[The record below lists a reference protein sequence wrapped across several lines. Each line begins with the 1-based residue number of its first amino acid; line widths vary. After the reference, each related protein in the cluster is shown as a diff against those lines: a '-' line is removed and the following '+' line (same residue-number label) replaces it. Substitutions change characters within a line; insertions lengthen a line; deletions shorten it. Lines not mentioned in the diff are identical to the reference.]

1 MVVLSSTYGMTIKEK
16 CLLLGILLMLL
27 VGCGFKGESLT
38 IYTSQDQ
45 IYAEP
50 ILREFENQSGIRIR
64 AVYDSEAVKT
74 VGLVNRLI
82 VEKDNPQ
89 CDLFWNN
96 EELRT
101 RQLAAKG
108 ILDKGIGIEVFGART
123 RQWVWNTNQLSLAS
137 IPENLT
143 TLTNAQ
149 WRGKVAIALPLFG
162 STSTHFQILRQ
173 QWGKERW
180 HKWCRALVANDV
192 MTVDGNS
199 VVVQLVGRGEVVL
212 GLTDSDDVRAGLKNQ
227 LPIAGKSI
235 VEGGFV
241 IRNSVGYIAGSE
253 FPDLAQRLAK
263 FLQSDSVK
271 VALIDAGALDSF
283 SSGSSQEID
292 WHSVVAENEVA
303 VNELKS
309 VFLD

>member
-1 MVVLSSTYGMTIKEK
+1 MTIKEK

-123 RQWVWNTNQLSLAS
+123 RQWVWNTNQLSLTS
-137 IPENLT
+137 IPKNLT
-143 TLTNAQ
+143 TLTNVQ

-199 VVVQLVGRGEVVL
+199 VVVQLVGRGEVAL

>member
-1 MVVLSSTYGMTIKEK
+1 MTTKEIN
-16 CLLLGILLMLL
+16 LLLGILLMLL
-27 VGCGFKGESLT
+27 VGCEFKGESIT
-38 IYTSQDQ
+38 VYTSQDQ
-45 IYAEP
+45 VYAEP
-50 ILREFENQSGIRIR
+50 ILREFENQSGIRVR

-82 VEKDNPQ
+82 VEKNNPQ

-101 RQLAAKG
+101 RQLAARG
-108 ILDKGIGIEVFGART
+108 VLDKSMGIEAFGART
-123 RQWVWNTNQLSLAS
+123 RQWVWNTNQLSFVS
-137 IPENLT
+137 IPKNLT
-143 TLTNAQ
+143 GLTNVQ

-162 STSTHFQILRQ
+162 TTSTHFQMLRQ

-180 HKWCRALVANDV
+180 LQWCKALVANDV

-199 VVVQLVGRGEVVL
+199 VVVQLVGRGEVAL
-212 GLTDSDDVRAGLKNQ
+212 GVTDSDDVRAGLKNK

-235 VEGGFV
+235 IEDGFM
-241 IRNSVGYIAGSE
+241 IRNSVGYISGSS
-253 FPDLAQRLAK
+253 FPNLAK
-263 FLQSDSVK
+263 RFAAFLQSDSVK
-271 VALIDAGALDSF
+271 ANLIGAGALDSP
-283 SSGSSQEID
+283 SSITVQQID
-292 WHSVVAENEVA
+292 WQRIVAENEVA

>member
-1 MVVLSSTYGMTIKEK
+1 MTIKEK
-16 CLLLGILLMLL
+16 LLLLSIFLMLL
-27 VGCGFKGESLT
+27 VGCGFKGESIT
-38 IYTSQDQ
+38 VYTSQDQ
-45 IYAEP
+45 VYAEP
-50 ILREFENQSGIRIR
+50 ILREFEDQSGIRIR

-82 VEKDNPQ
+82 LEKDNPQ

-101 RQLAAKG
+101 RQLASKG
-108 ILDKGIGIEVFGART
+108 VLDTDIGIEVFGART

-137 IPENLT
+137 IPKNLT
-143 TLTNAQ
+143 TLTNVQ

-173 QWGKERW
+173 QWGRKRW
-180 HKWCRALVANDV
+180 RQWCRALLANDV

-199 VVVQLVGRGEVVL
+199 VVVQLVGRGEVAL

-235 VEGGFV
+235 FEDGFL
-241 IRNSVGYIAGSE
+241 IRNSIGYIAGSP
-253 FPDLAQRLAK
+253 FPDLAKRLAE

-271 VALIDAGALDSF
+271 FALIDAGALDSF
-283 SSGSSQEID
+283 SSGSQEVN
-292 WHSVVAENEVA
+292 WQSVVEENEVA
-303 VNELKS
+303 VDEIKS

>member
-1 MVVLSSTYGMTIKEK
+1 
-16 CLLLGILLMLL
+16 
-27 VGCGFKGESLT
+27 
-38 IYTSQDQ
+38 
-45 IYAEP
+45 
-50 ILREFENQSGIRIR
+50 
-64 AVYDSEAVKT
+64 
-74 VGLVNRLI
+74 
-82 VEKDNPQ
+82 
-89 CDLFWNN
+89 
-96 EELRT
+96 
-101 RQLAAKG
+101 
-108 ILDKGIGIEVFGART
+108 
-123 RQWVWNTNQLSLAS
+123 
-137 IPENLT
+137 
-143 TLTNAQ
+143 
-149 WRGKVAIALPLFG
+149 
-162 STSTHFQILRQ
+162 
-173 QWGKERW
+173 
-180 HKWCRALVANDV
+180 

-241 IRNSVGYIAGSE
+241 IRNSVGYIAGSA
-253 FPDLAQRLAK
+253 FPNLAQRLAK